1 MTGATDSQRTSAI
14 NLLALWLKKRLT
26 ADEFQWL
33 TAQIQESLHSN
44 SNKALFITLGKIP
57 RTISRADLQLDQSEL
72 EAGQA
77 LRPGWDPS
85 HWNLSGAARILLIAE
100 MAQAR
105 GDEFIATYREICR
118 TADVTDYPAEN
129 FDQHRWNHMILKL
142 LFIGSTLAPVQQ
154 LDARA
159 NPELAT
165 ILCDYAHERWAAG
178 RPVSC
183 ELWRCVGPFA
193 TGKQIDDLARA
204 LSDPDKHQQ
213 HAAAIALAQSDDPDA
228 IKVLQTNEAL
238 NDAVI
243 QGKLH
248 WEGEN
253 PLPSLTDGSDNHVPM
268 LQLTWTTCRQSSVSS
283 VFEQDNSVFDTIAPL
298 VLIPKNQITRS
309 WQKLSWRFCPAS
321 R

>member
-118 TADVTDYPAEN
+118 TADVTELVELYCALPLLRSHKHIDTQIGDGLRSNMRSVFEAIAHRNPYPAEN

-253 PLPSLTDGSDNHVPM
+253 PLPSLTEFH
-268 LQLTWTTCRQSSVSS
+268 LTPK
-283 VFEQDNSVFDTIAPL
+283 EPL
-298 VLIPKNQITRS
+298 P
-309 WQKLSWRFCPAS
+309 
-321 R
+321 

>member
-118 TADVTDYPAEN
+118 TADVTELVELYCALPLLRSHKHIDTQIGDGLRSNMRSVFEAIAHRNPYPAEN

-142 LFIGSTLAPVQQ
+142 LFIDSTLAPVQQ

-253 PLPSLTDGSDNHVPM
+253 PLPSLTENDRS
-268 LQLTWTTCRQSSVSS
+268 
-283 VFEQDNSVFDTIAPL
+283 
-298 VLIPKNQITRS
+298 TRTHD
-309 WQKLSWRFCPAS
+309 LAYH
-321 R
+321 

>member
-118 TADVTDYPAEN
+118 TADVTELVELYCALPLLRSHKHIDTQIGDGLRSNMRSVFEAIAHRNPYPAEN

-142 LFIGSTLAPVQQ
+142 LFIDSTLAPVQQ

-243 QGKLH
+243 KGKLH

-253 PLPSLTDGSDNHVPM
+253 PLPSLT
-268 LQLTWTTCRQSSVSS
+268 
-283 VFEQDNSVFDTIAPL
+283 ENSI
-298 VLIPKNQITRS
+298 
-309 WQKLSWRFCPAS
+309 
-321 R
+321 

>member
-118 TADVTDYPAEN
+118 TADVTELVELYCALPLLRSHKHIDTQIGDGLRSNMRSVFEAIAHRNPYPAEN

-142 LFIGSTLAPVQQ
+142 LFIDSTLAPVQQ

-253 PLPSLTDGSDNHVPM
+253 PLPSLT
-268 LQLTWTTCRQSSVSS
+268 
-283 VFEQDNSVFDTIAPL
+283 ENSI
-298 VLIPKNQITRS
+298 
-309 WQKLSWRFCPAS
+309 
-321 R
+321 